1 MKFTILMSP
10 VAKARARTVIK
21 GGRVMTFTPSK
32 TVRAE
37 NMIRTEITKSNVF
50 YPAGIPLLMTVIF
63 VVEKPKSANK
73 KRLYPVTRPDLDN
86 LTKTVLDGCNK
97 YLYADDSQIV
107 SLYTSKEYGSPPRVE
122 IFIEEYK
129 G

>member
-1 MKFTILMSP
+1 MILMEP
-10 VAKARARTVIK
+10 VPNARARTVIK

-32 TVRAE
+32 TVQAE
-37 NMIRTEITKSNVF
+37 NMIRAEITKSNVF
-50 YPAGIPLLMTVIF
+50 YPVGVPLLMTVIF
-63 VVEKPKSANK
+63 IVEKPKSANK

-86 LTKTVLDGCNK
+86 FMKTVLDGCNK

-107 SLYTSKEYGSPPRVE
+107 SLYTSKEFGSPPRIE
-122 IFIEEYK
+122 IQIEEYK